1 MKLVGLHE
9 VAQLAGV
16 SRQAVS
22 NWMVRRKDFPLPLA
36 NLASGPVWNAETITA
51 WLSSMMPTSTQPE
64 HGVNMKSFI
73 AGYEYSMRDIHEII
87 GGDTMSYLPQSG
99 GRIVGGRFKKGVMN
113 PQAPYQIIV
122 GDLPQVRRKAELLAS
137 QVGVIPVFLK
147 EGPNRWRYHGPMQV
161 VSYSTDQVTVRG
173 TPGAQ
178 DREENV
184 AGVLTLADAD

>member
-22 NWMVRRKDFPLPLA
+22 NWMVRRKDFPVPLA

-51 WLSSMMPTSTQPE
+51 WLSRAMPTSGQPE
-64 HGVNMKSFI
+64 NGGDMKSFI
-73 AGYEYSMRDIHEII
+73 AGYEYSMRDIHEVI

-99 GRIVGGRFKKGVMN
+99 GRIVGGRFKKGEMN
-113 PQAPYQIIV
+113 PNAPYQIIV

-137 QVGVIPVFLK
+137 QAGTIPVFLK
-147 EGPNRWRYHGPMQV
+147 EGPNRWRFHGPMQV
-161 VSYSTDQVTVRG
+161 VSYSTDPATVLG
-173 TPGAQ
+173 TPGAE